1 MIAGLIR
8 WSLGNRFLVLA
19 FAALLTGL
27 GFVAVKNTPLDAIP
41 DLSDVQVIVKT
52 SYPGQAPRVV
62 EDQVTY
68 PLTTALM
75 AVPKATTVR
84 GYSFFGDSYVYVLF
98 EEGTDL
104 YWARSRVLEYLNQ
117 VSASLP
123 TGVQPSL
130 GSDATGIGWVYQYA
144 LVDRTGAHDTADL
157 TSLQNWF
164 LKFEL
169 QSVPGVAEVATIGG
183 MVRQYQVTL
192 DPDQMRAYG
201 LTLANVRQAI
211 MAGNAEVGGS
221 VIEMAEAEYM
231 IRARGYVKSLGDLEA
246 IPVGRLSN
254 GTPLMLRDIATIAFG
269 PEMRRGVGELNGEGE
284 VVGGVIIMRMGENAL
299 GTIERVK
306 EKLTALKAGLPEGV
320 EIVETYD
327 RSGLI
332 LRAIDNL
339 KEKLTEEFIVVAL
352 ACALFLLHI
361 RSAFIIILTLP
372 LGVLAA
378 FLVMRTQGINADIMS
393 LGGIAI
399 AIGAMVDAAIVMVE
413 ALHRRL
419 EEEAIT
425 RENRWQIVTDVC
437 TEVGPALFFSLLII
451 TVSFVPV
458 FALEAQEGRM
468 FAPLAFTKTYAM
480 AGAAILSVTLVP
492 VLMGYLIRGR
502 MRPETANPIN
512 RLMLALYR
520 PVLRLSLRFPKTIL
534 VLALA
539 AAVSGIV
546 PLSKLGSEF
555 MPDLNEGDLLFMP
568 SAFPGVSVGKAR
580 EILQQTNKMI
590 MTVPEV
596 KTAHGKVGRAGS
608 ATDPAP
614 LTMIETVVQLKPQAE
629 WREGVTLADIKAE
642 LNATVQMPGL
652 TNLWVMPIKN
662 RIDMLATGIKTP
674 IGIKIAGADLAVI
687 NKIGSELE
695 ALLTPLEGTASVYAE
710 RVVGGRYLD
719 VDVKR
724 EEAARYGMSVAD
736 VQDVV
741 RYGIGGA
748 NIGTS
753 TEGLERYPINMR
765 FPQADRMTPAVL
777 ERLPVVT
784 KSGAH
789 VPLGALAT
797 IRVEDGP
804 GMIRSENARPGGWV
818 YIDITDPDVG
828 GYVKRAKAVVDAGLD
843 LPTGYT
849 LHWSGQ
855 YEFIER
861 ATERLQVIVP
871 ITLAVIALLLFMV
884 FRHLGDV
891 AIVMLSLPLALTGS
905 FWFLHLMGFNLSVAV
920 VVGLIALAG
929 VAVETAVVMLVFLHG
944 SEKHYKAKYGEE
956 YDIKAMVMDG
966 ALLRLRPILM
976 TVITVIAGLVP
987 IMRGEGTGSEV
998 MQRIAAPMV
1007 GGMVT
1012 ATILSL
1018 IAIPVIFYLWRQAR
1032 ARK

>member
-1 MIAGLIR
+1 M
-8 WSLGNRFLVLA
+8 
-19 FAALLTGL
+19 
-27 GFVAVKNTPLDAIP
+27 
-41 DLSDVQVIVKT
+41 
-52 SYPGQAPRVV
+52 
-62 EDQVTY
+62 
-68 PLTTALM
+68 
-75 AVPKATTVR
+75 
-84 GYSFFGDSYVYVLF
+84 
-98 EEGTDL
+98 
-104 YWARSRVLEYLNQ
+104 
-117 VSASLP
+117 
-123 TGVQPSL
+123 
-130 GSDATGIGWVYQYA
+130 
-144 LVDRTGAHDTADL
+144 
-157 TSLQNWF
+157 
-164 LKFEL
+164 KFEL

-306 EKLTALKAGLPEGV
+306 EKLNALKAGLPEGV

-425 RENRWQIVTDVC
+425 KENRWQIVTDVC

-534 VLALA
+534 MLALA

-614 LTMIETVVQLKPQAE
+614 LTMIETVVQLKPRAE

-674 IGIKIAGADLAVI
+674 IGIKIAGADLEVI
-687 NKIGSELE
+687 NKIGGELE

-736 VQDVV
+736 VQEVV
-741 RYGIGGA
+741 RFGIGGA

-789 VPLGALAT
+789 VPLGELAT

-818 YIDITDPDVG
+818 YIDINDPDVG

-1032 ARK
+1032 AKR

>member
-1 MIAGLIR
+1 M
-8 WSLGNRFLVLA
+8 
-19 FAALLTGL
+19 
-27 GFVAVKNTPLDAIP
+27 
-41 DLSDVQVIVKT
+41 
-52 SYPGQAPRVV
+52 
-62 EDQVTY
+62 
-68 PLTTALM
+68 
-75 AVPKATTVR
+75 
-84 GYSFFGDSYVYVLF
+84 
-98 EEGTDL
+98 
-104 YWARSRVLEYLNQ
+104 
-117 VSASLP
+117 
-123 TGVQPSL
+123 
-130 GSDATGIGWVYQYA
+130 YQYA
-144 LVDRTGAHDTADL
+144 LVDRTSAHDTADL

-306 EKLTALKAGLPEGV
+306 EKLNALKAGLPEGV

-425 RENRWQIVTDVC
+425 KENRWQIVTDVC

-534 VLALA
+534 MLALA

-614 LTMIETVVQLKPQAE
+614 LTMIETVVQLKPRAE

-674 IGIKIAGADLAVI
+674 IGIKIAGADLEVI
-687 NKIGSELE
+687 NKIGGELE

-736 VQDVV
+736 VQEVV
-741 RYGIGGA
+741 RFGIGGA

-789 VPLGALAT
+789 VPLGELAT

-818 YIDITDPDVG
+818 YIDINDPDVG

-1032 ARK
+1032 AKR

>member
-27 GFVAVKNTPLDAIP
+27 GLVAVKNTPLDAIP

-123 TGVQPSL
+123 SGVQPSL
-130 GSDATGIGWVYQYA
+130 GPDATGIGWVYQYA

-299 GTIERVK
+299 GTIRRVK
-306 EKLTALKAGLPEGV
+306 EKLNALKAGLPEGV

-425 RENRWQIVTDVC
+425 KENRWQIVTDVC

-534 VLALA
+534 MLALA

-568 SAFPGVSVGKAR
+568 STFPGVSVGKAR

-674 IGIKIAGADLAVI
+674 IGIKIAGADLEVI

-736 VQDVV
+736 VQEVV
-741 RYGIGGA
+741 RFGIGGA

-818 YIDITDPDVG
+818 YIDINDPDVG
-828 GYVKRAKAVVDAGLD
+828 GYVKRAKAVVDEGLD

-944 SEKHYKAKYGEE
+944 SEKHYQAKYGDD

-1012 ATILSL
+1012 ATLLSL

>member
-8 WSLGNRFLVLA
+8 WSLANRFLVLA

-27 GFVAVKNTPLDAIP
+27 GLVAVKNTPLDAIP

-123 TGVQPSL
+123 SGVQPSL
-130 GSDATGIGWVYQYA
+130 GPDATGIGWVYQYA
-144 LVDRTGAHDTADL
+144 LVDRTGRHDTADL

-192 DPDQMRAYG
+192 DPDQLRAYG
-201 LTLANVRQAI
+201 LTLAGVRQAI

-425 RENRWQIVTDVC
+425 KENRWQIVTDVC

-502 MRPETANPIN
+502 MRPERANPLN

-534 VLALA
+534 MLALV

-614 LTMIETVVQLKPQAE
+614 LTMIETVVQLKPRAE
-629 WREGVTLADIKAE
+629 WRAGVTLADIKAE

-674 IGIKIAGADLAVI
+674 IGIKIAGADLEVI
-687 NKIGSELE
+687 NKIGGELE

-719 VDVKR
+719 VNVKR

-741 RYGIGGA
+741 RFGIGGA

-777 ERLPVVT
+777 KRLPVVT

-797 IRVEDGP
+797 ITVQDGP

-828 GYVKRAKAVVDAGLD
+828 GYVQRAKAVVNKGLD

>member
-123 TGVQPSL
+123 SGVQPSL
-130 GSDATGIGWVYQYA
+130 GPDATGIGWVYQYA
-144 LVDRTGAHDTADL
+144 LVDRTSAHDTADL

-306 EKLTALKAGLPEGV
+306 EKLNALKAGLPEGV

-425 RENRWQIVTDVC
+425 KENRWQIVTDVC

-534 VLALA
+534 MLALA

-614 LTMIETVVQLKPQAE
+614 LTMIETVVQLKPRAE

-674 IGIKIAGADLAVI
+674 IGIKIAGADLEVI
-687 NKIGSELE
+687 NKIGGELE

-736 VQDVV
+736 VQEVV
-741 RYGIGGA
+741 RFGIGGA

-789 VPLGALAT
+789 VPLGELAT

-818 YIDITDPDVG
+818 YIDINDPDVG

-1032 ARK
+1032 AKR

>member
-123 TGVQPSL
+123 SGVQPSL
-130 GSDATGIGWVYQYA
+130 GPDATGIGWVYQYA

-231 IRARGYVKSLGDLEA
+231 IRARGYVKSLADLEA

-306 EKLTALKAGLPEGV
+306 EKLNALKSGLPEGV

-425 RENRWQIVTDVC
+425 KENRWQIVTDVC

-534 VLALA
+534 MLALA
-539 AAVSGIV
+539 AAVSGVV

-614 LTMIETVVQLKPQAE
+614 LTMIETVVQLKPRAE

-674 IGIKIAGADLAVI
+674 IGIKIAGADLEVI
-687 NKIGSELE
+687 NKIGGELE

-741 RYGIGGA
+741 RFGIGGA

-784 KSGAH
+784 QSGAH
-789 VPLGALAT
+789 VPLGELAI

-818 YIDITDPDVG
+818 YIDINDPDVG

-1018 IAIPVIFYLWRQAR
+1018 IAIPVIFYLWRQVR

>member
-68 PLTTALM
+68 PLTTALI

-123 TGVQPSL
+123 SGVQPSL
-130 GSDATGIGWVYQYA
+130 GPDATGIGWVYQYA

-425 RENRWQIVTDVC
+425 KENRWQIVTDVC

-534 VLALA
+534 MLALA

-614 LTMIETVVQLKPQAE
+614 LTMIETVVQLKQRAE
-629 WREGVTLADIKAE
+629 WRAGVTLADIKAE

-674 IGIKIAGADLAVI
+674 IGIKIAGADLEVI
-687 NKIGSELE
+687 GKIGGELE

-741 RYGIGGA
+741 RFGIGGA

-818 YIDITDPDVG
+818 YIDITDADVG
-828 GYVKRAKAVVDAGLD
+828 GYVKRAKAVVDEGLD

-944 SEKHYKAKYGEE
+944 SEKHYKAKYGDD

-1012 ATILSL
+1012 ATLLSL

-1032 ARK
+1032 AKK

>member
-27 GFVAVKNTPLDAIP
+27 GLVAGKNTPLDAIP

-123 TGVQPSL
+123 AGVQPSL
-130 GSDATGIGWVYQYA
+130 GPDATGIGWVYQYA
-144 LVDRTGAHDTADL
+144 LVDRTGKHDLADL

-201 LTLANVRQAI
+201 LTLAGVRQAI

-299 GTIERVK
+299 GTIGRVK
-306 EKLTALKAGLPEGV
+306 EKLNALKAGLPEGV
-320 EIVETYD
+320 EVVETYD

-332 LRAIDNL
+332 LRAVDNL

-352 ACALFLLHI
+352 ICALFLLHI

-419 EEEAIT
+419 EEEEIT
-425 RENRWQIVTDVC
+425 PENRWQIVGEVC
-437 TEVGPALFFSLLII
+437 SEVGPALFFSLLII

-502 MRPETANPIN
+502 MRPERANPIN

-520 PVLRLSLRFPKTIL
+520 PVLRLSLRFPKT
-534 VLALA
+534 VLLLA
-539 AAVSGIV
+539 FVAAVSGIV

-580 EILQQTNKMI
+580 EIVQQTSKMI

-596 KTAHGKVGRAGS
+596 KTAHGKLGRALS

-614 LTMIETVVQLKPQAE
+614 LTMIETVVQLKPRAE
-629 WREGVTLADIKAE
+629 WRPGITLADIRAE
-642 LNATVQMPGL
+642 LNARVQMPGL

-674 IGIKIAGADLAVI
+674 IGIKIAGADLEVI
-687 NKIGSELE
+687 GQIGAELE
-695 ALLTPLEGTASVYAE
+695 ALLNPVEGTASVYAE

-724 EEAARYGMSVAD
+724 TEAARYGMSVAD

-741 RYGIGGA
+741 RFGIGGA

-765 FPQADRMTPAVL
+765 FPQADRMTPALL

-797 IRVEDGP
+797 LTVQDGP

-855 YEFIER
+855 YEFMER
-861 ATERLQVIVP
+861 ATKRLQVIVP

-944 SEKHYKAKYGEE
+944 SEKHYKARFGDS
-956 YDIKAMVMDG
+956 YDVKAMVMDG

-987 IMRGEGTGSEV
+987 IMRGDGTGSEV

-1012 ATILSL
+1012 ATVLSL
-1018 IAIPVIFYLWRQAR
+1018 IAVPVIFYLWRR
-1032 ARK
+1032 AGMSK

>member
-75 AVPKATTVR
+75 AVPMATTVR

-123 TGVQPSL
+123 SGVQPSL
-130 GSDATGIGWVYQYA
+130 GPDATGIGWVYQYA

-201 LTLANVRQAI
+201 LTLASVRQAI

-332 LRAIDNL
+332 LRATDNL

-425 RENRWQIVTDVC
+425 KENRWQIVTDVC

-534 VLALA
+534 MLALA
-539 AAVSGIV
+539 AAVSGVV

-596 KTAHGKVGRAGS
+596 KTVHGKVGRAGS

-674 IGIKIAGADLAVI
+674 IGIKIAGADLEVI
-687 NKIGSELE
+687 GKIGGELE

-719 VDVKR
+719 LDVKR

-741 RYGIGGA
+741 RFGIGGA

-765 FPQADRMTPAVL
+765 FPQSDRMTPAVL

-828 GYVKRAKAVVDAGLD
+828 GYVKRAKAVVDEGLD

-944 SEKHYKAKYGEE
+944 SEKHYKAKYGDE

-1012 ATILSL
+1012 ATLLSL

>member
-1 MIAGLIR
+1 MIAALIR
-8 WSLGNRFLVLA
+8 ASLANRFLVLA
-19 FAALLTGL
+19 FSLILLGIGL
-27 GFVAVKNTPLDAIP
+27 ISAKNTPLDAIP

-123 TGVQPSL
+123 SGVQPAL
-130 GSDATGIGWVYQYA
+130 GPDATGIGWVYQYA
-144 LVDRTGAHDTADL
+144 LVDRTGRHDIAEL

-169 QSVPGVAEVATIGG
+169 QSVPGVAEIATIGG

-192 DPDQMRAYG
+192 DADKLRVHS
-201 LTLANVRQAI
+201 LTLASVKAAI

-231 IRARGYVKSLGDLEA
+231 IRARGYVKSLEDLEL

-254 GTPLMLRDIATIAFG
+254 GSPLLLKDIGTVTFG

-284 VVGGVIIMRMGENAL
+284 VVGGVVIMRVGENAL
-299 GTIERVK
+299 GTIDRVK
-306 EKLTALKAGLPEGV
+306 AKLESLKSGLPEGV
-320 EIVETYD
+320 EIVTTYD

-332 LRAIDNL
+332 TRAVDNL
-339 KEKLTEEFIVVAL
+339 FEKLTEEFVVVAI
-352 ACALFLLHI
+352 ACVLFLLHL
-361 RSAFIIILTLP
+361 RSSFIILLTLP
-372 LGVLAA
+372 LGVLFA
-378 FLVMRTQGINADIMS
+378 FTLMRTQGINADIMS

-419 EEEAIT
+419 ETEKLT
-425 RENRWQIVTDVC
+425 DENRWQIVGEVC
-437 TEVGPALFFSLLII
+437 AEVGPALFFSLLII

-502 MRPETANPIN
+502 MLPEHKNPLN
-512 RLMLALYR
+512 RVLVWLYR
-520 PVLRLSLRFPKTIL
+520 WVLRGALRFPKTVL

-539 AAVSGIV
+539 VTVSGAE

-568 SAFPGVSVGKAR
+568 SAFPGVSAGKAA
-580 EILQQTNKMI
+580 EILQQSNKMI

-596 KTAHGKVGRAGS
+596 KSAHGKVGRAGS

-614 LTMIETVVQLKPQAE
+614 LTMIETVVQLKPASE
-629 WREGVTLADIKAE
+629 WRPGVTLVDIKAE

-674 IGIKIAGADLAVI
+674 IGIKIAGA
-687 NKIGSELE
+687 ELE
-695 ALLTPLEGTASVYAE
+695 VIGGIGARIEELLTDVPGTVSVYAE
-710 RVVGGRYLD
+710 RVVGGRYID

-724 EEAARYGMSVAD
+724 EVAARYGMSVTD
-736 VQDVV
+736 VQDIV
-741 RYGIGGA
+741 RFGVGGA
-748 NIGTS
+748 NIGSS
-753 TEGLERYPINMR
+753 TEGLERYPINLR
-765 FPQADRMTPAVL
+765 FPRDSRDSIEAL
-777 ERLPVVT
+777 KRLPVVT

-789 VPLGALAT
+789 VPLLVLAD
-797 IRVEDGP
+797 IRIEDGP

-818 YIDITDPDVG
+818 YVDINDPDIT
-828 GYVKRAKAVVDAGLD
+828 GYVARAKEVLEGRLD

-849 LHWSGQ
+849 LAWSGQ

-861 ATERLQVIVP
+861 ATERLTVIVP
-871 ITLAVIALLLFMV
+871 ITLVVIMLLLFMV

-891 AIVMLSLPLALTGS
+891 AVVMLSLPLALTGS
-905 FWFLHLMGFNLSVAV
+905 FWFLYLMGFNLSVAV

-944 SEKHYKAKYGEE
+944 SERDYRKKYG
-956 YDIKAMVMDG
+956 DSFDVKAMVMDG
-966 ALLRLRPILM
+966 ALLRLRPIMM

-987 IMRGEGTGSEV
+987 IMTGEGTGSEV
-998 MQRIAAPMV
+998 MRRIAAPMV

-1018 IAIPVIFYLWRQAR
+1018 IAIPVIFYLWRR
-1032 ARK
+1032 ATMPK

>member
-123 TGVQPSL
+123 SGVQPSL
-130 GSDATGIGWVYQYA
+130 GPDATGIGWVYQYA

-419 EEEAIT
+419 EDEAIT
-425 RENRWQIVTDVC
+425 KENRWQIVTDVC

-534 VLALA
+534 VVALA

-614 LTMIETVVQLKPQAE
+614 LTMIETVVQLKPRAE
-629 WREGVTLADIKAE
+629 WRAGVTLADIKAE

-674 IGIKIAGADLAVI
+674 IGIKIAGADLEVI
-687 NKIGSELE
+687 NKIGGELE

-944 SEKHYKAKYGEE
+944 SEKHYKAKYGDE